1 MNVPFA
7 WQDQVWKELRNSLQ
21 QRRLSHSLLITGQRG
36 VGKTE
41 LAREL
46 AKTGLCETPELSACG
61 QCSSCHQFAAGS
73 HPDWIEIEKP
83 EDKREIL
90 IDQIRD
96 FCADIQLTASQA
108 RGRYA
113 HIRNADQLN
122 KASANALLKTLEEP
136 PRGATII
143 LSVTN
148 LSRVPATIRSRCA
161 RVAIHMPSTQQARD
175 FLGAD
180 VNVPEQLL
188 SRVGPCA
195 LAAQDD
201 TLGNLIKSE
210 KEWEQL
216 IQRLERDHDAIS
228 AAAAIDDTQ
237 LDAFLTWWQGRL
249 LNDLKSGRK
258 GLALRRQW
266 DALINV
272 RKDGQSSF
280 NRLLALEGLFIL
292 YLDLLSRQ
300 RERA

>member
-136 PRGATII
+136 PRGVTII

-161 RVAIHMPSTQQARD
+161 RVAIPMPSTQQARD

-180 VNVPEQLL
+180 VDVPEQLL

-201 TLGNLIKSE
+201 TLGNLINSE